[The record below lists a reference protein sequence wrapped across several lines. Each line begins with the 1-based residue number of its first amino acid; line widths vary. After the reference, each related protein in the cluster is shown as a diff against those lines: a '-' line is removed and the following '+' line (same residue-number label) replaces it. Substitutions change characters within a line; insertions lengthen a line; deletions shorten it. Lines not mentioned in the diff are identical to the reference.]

1 MMHVVLVA
9 SHGLSSNDMSSF
21 LLYTMNGLTAA
32 ALYFLVASGFTL
44 IFGLMRVVNLA
55 HGSLYLLGAYWG
67 WSLADA
73 SGSWWLGLL
82 GAAVGVGGAGVV
94 MQQLFLRPIQG
105 QDLRQALVT
114 IGISIIVAD
123 QLLAHYGGLTYEF
136 TVPDAINGGTDLH
149 LYSLIYPTFRLFVL
163 ACAVAIGV
171 GLWLVLNRTK
181 LGIIVRAAIDDRAM
195 VSALG
200 INIQVIFALLFFM
213 GAMLAGLAGLIGG
226 SALSISTGEDAR
238 YLLASLIVVIIG
250 GMGSLEGA
258 AIGALLVGL
267 VESYG
272 LAYAPTY
279 TEILIFAM
287 MVVVLAIRPQGFLG
301 RPA

>member
-1 MMHVVLVA
+1 MIVLPLA
-9 SHGLSSNDMSSF
+9 LTSSDWSSF
-21 LLYTMNGLTAA
+21 VLFTMNGLTAA

-67 WSLADA
+67 WSIADS
-73 SGSWWLGLL
+73 SGNWWLGVI
-82 GAAVGVGGAGVV
+82 GAALAVGLVGVA
-94 MQQLFLRPIQG
+94 MQQLFLRPMQG

-123 QLLAHYGGLTYEF
+123 QLLAHYGGLTFEF
-136 TVPDAINGGTDLH
+136 NVPDQINGGTDIH

-163 ACAVAIGV
+163 ACAVAVGV
-171 GLWLVLNRTK
+171 VLWLVLNRTR

-200 INIQVIFALLFFM
+200 INIQVIFGVLFFV
-213 GAMLAGLAGLIGG
+213 GAVLAGIAGVIGA
-226 SALSISTGEDAR
+226 SALSVSTGEDAR

-287 MVVVLAIRPQGFLG
+287 MVLVLAIRPQGFLG